1 MSVHKTESDN
11 VMAILQWNCRGLFA
25 HLEEL
30 KQHLAG
36 TVKYDVICL
45 QETLLKPNRRFNLPG
60 FNIVRKDRATSSGG
74 GGVLTLIRDGL
85 NFVQVPC
92 LFDI

>member
-74 GGVLTLIRDGL
+74 AVY
-85 NFVQVPC
+85 
-92 LFDI
+92 